1 LTTDIAIVLAILTVT
16 VILFFTEWLR
26 ADLIALLVIGSL
38 VITGILEP
46 GEALSGFSNAAVITV
61 WAMFI
66 ISGALYRT
74 GIAHNIGQ
82 RILNLAGSSEKR
94 LIAIIMLTAGVL
106 SGFMN
111 NVGVAAML
119 LPVVMSISRRTKLAP
134 SKLMLPLAIGCLLG
148 GMTTLI
154 GTPPNILA
162 SEALTEFGFNPF
174 NFFDF
179 TPMGVIILLSGVTFV
194 VLIGRLLLP
203 ERDISREIREVSTA
217 GLEHVYEI
225 DQDLYI
231 LKVPQDSILS
241 GKTLQ
246 EIKLGTMLNS
256 NVIGIIRNGKTKLAP
271 SAEAVINSSDQLIV
285 SGGLDRLSELHDH
298 QLLTLERGN
307 ISFEDMITQGT
318 ELREVTIAENSELI
332 GHSLK
337 EIDFRHRFGVL
348 VLAIKRDGTP
358 IRVHLD
364 NIPLQAGDVLLI
376 QGNDENIQKLVDQPD
391 FIHITQGDPG
401 TFRLQSNLLAVRIPD
416 DSALIG
422 KPLSESRLAEAFGLT
437 VLGIVR
443 QGKTLPLPDAHQVLH
458 AGDILFVKGEEYSIQ
473 MLQGLHELD
482 IEENMHPEKGYL
494 ESEQVGMIEVVL
506 SPHSTLPGKTL
517 RQIHFRE
524 KFGLSVLGIFRSG
537 HVYRSDLSEMP
548 LEFGDGLLL
557 FGKRDRFP
565 LLSSEPD
572 LIVLSKKIQETPR
585 TKKAPIAIFILV
597 GVVVAVLLNVLPIA
611 IAAVIGAALMVLS
624 GALTMD
630 EAYRFID
637 WRSVFLIAGL
647 IPLGIAMENTGAA
660 NFIAQAVITRL
671 NTFGPLAIIAGIFL
685 LTNLG
690 SQVMPNSVVT
700 VLMAPIAIN
709 SAMDLQISPYALMM
723 TVAIAASAAFMSPV
737 AHPANILVMAPGGY
751 SSKDFIKIG
760 LPLTILVLL
769 IVLVFLPIFWPL

>member
-1 LTTDIAIVLAILTVT
+1 MTTDIAIVLAILTVT